1 MDGGNR
7 QPTTNKKWSDRKN
20 ARKKNRLVEAGTS
33 RRQKQNNKANK
44 AQFGEQNN
52 NQPDRNGI
60 DLPCLAN

>member
-1 MDGGNR
+1 MGEKR
-7 QPTTNKKWSDRKN
+7 HPTTNKKWRDRKK
-20 ARKKNRLVEAGTS
+20 ARKNRLVEAGIS
-33 RRQKQNNKANK
+33 IRQKQNNKANK